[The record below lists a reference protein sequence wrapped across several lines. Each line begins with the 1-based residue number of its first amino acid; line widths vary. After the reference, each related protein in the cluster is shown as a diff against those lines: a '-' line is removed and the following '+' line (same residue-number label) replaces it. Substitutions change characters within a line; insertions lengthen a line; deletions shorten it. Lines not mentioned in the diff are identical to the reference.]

1 MLAASF
7 SSKSATLTALLTAL
21 LSSKTVALAALFTAF
36 FIKTCRSD
44 GISSSKRVPMSHCQR
59 PSIIQKVFFVGQFVR
74 RPSPPRKNISLT
86 FQKNLVSSKNYPTF
100 ALLKRETLGSYNG

>member
-21 LSSKTVALAALFTAF
+21 P
-36 FIKTCRSD
+36 
-44 GISSSKRVPMSHCQR
+44 SSKRVPMSHCQR
-59 PSIIQKVFFVGQFVR
+59 HTIIQKVFFVGQFVR

-100 ALLKRETLGSYNG
+100 ALPKRETLGSYNG

>member
-7 SSKSATLTALLTAL
+7 SSKSATLTALLTA
-21 LSSKTVALAALFTAF
+21 F
-36 FIKTCRSD
+36 FIKTCHSD
-44 GISSSKRVPMSHCQR
+44 SITSSKRVPMSHCQW

-100 ALLKRETLGSYNG
+100 ALPKRETLGSYNG